1 MPPPTDT
8 DIDRNLGLL
17 TNPEFV
23 DWALS
28 QGKSPNEALGFP
40 EVLSRSLACIRPIIL
55 DRFNEA
61 GEQTEMRLP
70 CGTANALKCPSCAEF
85 SQRLRQRQI
94 LNGFEDAD
102 KTTRVALFTNTA
114 PSFGRVH
121 RASITAKA
129 DFKTRHLYGAAKERA
144 LQIVANQKGP
154 CVCGKFHRYD
164 DDVVGTP
171 LDRDTYNY
179 AKEIIWSENLP
190 ALVKSLTRSLRYLAR
205 TYGIEDEQMGLFTV
219 FERQKRGSLHT
230 HTLVVVRGRPQ
241 AFDMLAKEIKTG
253 WGPKKNG
260 RGGIHVPTAKIP
272 DYRVKWLRSDHIKNR
287 WKEFAGT
294 LLSEDFDAK
303 KAIPRA
309 KWKGGE
315 LVPATKFGETWD
327 WRELTG
333 STNMDGEKDGQNGFK
348 QAGAYL
354 SKYLTKNQQATAWNA
369 ISELPHR
376 QALHFRSMRLAA
388 GILNL
393 DRIMVETV
401 LRTLE
406 RSLKEVEQEL
416 SELSLLPYEDE
427 EEVERL
433 EGLAVSIHLEMLE
446 TLDHLE
452 TPAEH
457 RLFKPLFAGSI
468 EFLNV
473 SEADVKNA
481 GKTWGQKRAARGL
494 SIRINKL
501 LDNSGFSG
509 SLVGISHWGTTL
521 KDLKD
526 EMREHMAKA
535 DGGEETPEEFLY
547 VLNPLRMKEI
557 RELRARKPKIPESV
571 DVLDHLAGSRLVRTI
586 APPSPDESPLDK
598 WRRRLP

>member
-1 MPPPTDT
+1 LPPPTDT
-8 DIDRNLGLL
+8 DVDARLGLL
-17 TNPEFV
+17 SNPEFV

-28 QGKSPNEALGFP
+28 QGKTPNEALGFP
-40 EVLSRSLACIRPIIL
+40 DVLSRSLACVRPIIL
-55 DRFNEA
+55 DRISES
-61 GEQTEMRLP
+61 GEMAELRIP
-70 CGTANALKCPSCAEF
+70 CGTANALKCPSCSEF

-94 LNGFEDAD
+94 LNGFDSAD
-102 KTTRVALFTNTA
+102 TSTRVALFTNTA

-164 DDVVGTP
+164 DAAVGTP
-171 LDRDTYNY
+171 LNRDTYNY
-179 AKEIIWSENLP
+179 AKEVVWSENLP

-205 TYGIEDEQMGLFTV
+205 KLGIEDEQMGLFTV

-241 AFDMLAKEIKTG
+241 AFDMLAKEIRTG
-253 WGPKKNG
+253 WGPKKEG

-272 DYRVKWLRSDHIKNR
+272 DYRVTWLHSDLTKKR
-287 WKEFAGT
+287 WAQFAGS
-294 LLSEDFDAK
+294 LLPEDFDAK

-315 LVPATKFGETWD
+315 LVPATQFGETWD

-333 STNMDGEKDGQNGFK
+333 STNLDGEKDGQNGFK

-354 SKYLTKNQQATAWNA
+354 SKYLTKNQQATAWDA
-369 ISELPHR
+369 ISELPHQ
-376 QALHFRSMRLAA
+376 QAVHFRSMRLAA
-388 GILNL
+388 GILTI

-406 RSLKEVEQEL
+406 RSLKEIEQEIAALQL
-416 SELSLLPYEDE
+416 SDFVEDE
-427 EEVERL
+427 EEERL
-433 EGLAVSIHLEMLE
+433 RGLAAGIHSEILATLKDLEKPTENNLFM
-446 TLDHLE
+446 
-452 TPAEH
+452 
-457 RLFKPLFAGSI
+457 RLFSGSF
-468 EFLNV
+468 EFL
-473 SEADVKNA
+473 SITQADVAKHA
-481 GKTWGQKRAARGL
+481 VSWGENRAARGL
-494 SIRINKL
+494 AIRINKV
-501 LDNSGFSG
+501 LDNAGFSG

-526 EMREHMAKA
+526 EMREYMAKA

-547 VLNPLRMKEI
+547 LLNPVRMKEI
-557 RELRARKPKIPESV
+557 RELRAKKPKIPEPV
-571 DVLDHLAGSRLVRTI
+571 DILDRLAGSRLVRTEK
-586 APPSPDESPLDK
+586 PPQGETPLEK
-598 WRRRLP
+598 WNRRLN